1 MDRPYSSAMAIHA
14 RPLNPF
20 GALVRH
26 RNFRVFWSG
35 QTISQVG
42 TWMQR
47 VAQGWLALVLSND
60 PFMVGLVAAAGSLPV
75 LLLSLP
81 AGVLADRVNKLRLVT
96 VMQTLFSIQ
105 AVALWWF
112 VWSEHITI
120 AWLLALATINGMI
133 QALDVPARQALV
145 IELVGREDVQNAI
158 ALNSS
163 GFNLAR
169 IVGPSL
175 AAVVIAKA
183 GLAWCFGLNALSF
196 VAVLASLFSIRLPA
210 IIIQRPRLNALEGL
224 SEGLR
229 FIRSSPLIAVLL
241 RLIAVYSVCGLPY
254 LTLMPVLARDVLGLD
269 ASGYGML
276 LSCVGAGAILGALSL
291 AAVGPR
297 IGRGR
302 LLTVFSLIFSVSLL
316 ALVFIRTP
324 WAAAVV
330 LFVTGLAMILMTA
343 IINGLLQTLSP
354 DEFRGRVMSVYSLL
368 FIGLSPA
375 GSVAGGA
382 VARWA
387 GVDVAIGGGA
397 LALLLYVVWT
407 FWRHPELRRS

>member
-1 MDRPYSSAMAIHA
+1 MATVA
-14 RPLNPF
+14 RSLNPF

-60 PFMVGLVAAAGSLPV
+60 PFVVGLVAAAGSLPV
-75 LLLSLP
+75 LLFSLP

-96 VMQTLFSIQ
+96 LMQTLFSIQ
-105 AVALWWF
+105 AVTLWWF

-120 AWLLALATINGMI
+120 GWLIALATINGI
-133 QALDVPARQALV
+133 VQALDVPARQALV
-145 IELVGREDVQNAI
+145 IELVGREDLQDAI

-169 IVGPSL
+169 IVGPSF

-196 VAVLASLFSIRLPA
+196 VAVLVSLFSIRLPA
-210 IIIQRPRLNALEGL
+210 LIAKRPRSNVLEGL
-224 SEGLR
+224 REGLR
-229 FIRSSPLIAVLL
+229 FIGESPRIALLLHLIG
-241 RLIAVYSVCGLPY
+241 VYSVFGLPY
-254 LTLMPVLARDVLGLD
+254 LTLMPVLARDVLGLG
-269 ASGYGML
+269 ASGYGVL

-291 AAVGPR
+291 AALGPR
-297 IGRGR
+297 VRRGR
-302 LLTVFSLIFSVSLL
+302 LLTVSSIVFSVSLVV
-316 ALVFIRTP
+316 LVFIRTT
-324 WAAAVV
+324 WVAGVV
-330 LFVTGLAMILMTA
+330 LFVSGLAMILMTA
-343 IINGLLQTLSP
+343 IINGLLQTLST
-354 DEFRGRVMSVYSLL
+354 DEFRGRVMSVYALL

-375 GSVAGGA
+375 GSLMGGA

-397 LALLLYVVWT
+397 VALLLYAIWT
-407 FWRHPELRRS
+407 WRHPDLRRL

>member
-1 MDRPYSSAMAIHA
+1 MATVA
-14 RPLNPF
+14 RSLNPF

-60 PFMVGLVAAAGSLPV
+60 PFIVGLVAAAGSLPV

-96 VMQTLFSIQ
+96 LMQTLFSIQ

-112 VWSEHITI
+112 VWSDHITI
-120 AWLLALATINGMI
+120 GWLIALATINGI
-133 QALDVPARQALV
+133 VQALDVPARQALV
-145 IELVGREDVQNAI
+145 FELVGREDLQDAI

-169 IVGPSL
+169 IIGPSF
-175 AAVVIAKA
+175 AAVVIARA

-196 VAVLASLFSIRLPA
+196 VAVLVSLFSIRLPA
-210 IIIQRPRLNALEGL
+210 LVASRSRSNALEGL
-224 SEGLR
+224 REGLR
-229 FIRSSPLIAVLL
+229 FIRGSPQIALLLHLIG
-241 RLIAVYSVCGLPY
+241 VYSVFGLPY
-254 LTLMPVLARDVLGLD
+254 LTLMPVLARDVLGLG
-269 ASGYGML
+269 ASGYGVL
-276 LSCVGAGAILGALSL
+276 LSCVGAGAIVGALSL
-291 AAVGPR
+291 AALGPR
-297 IGRGR
+297 VRRGR
-302 LLTVFSLIFSVSLL
+302 LLTVSSMIFSVSLL
-316 ALVFIRTP
+316 VLVFIRTT
-324 WAAAVV
+324 WVAGVV
-330 LFVTGLAMILMTA
+330 LFVSGLAMILMTA
-343 IINGLLQTLSP
+343 IINGLLQTLST
-354 DEFRGRVMSVYSLL
+354 DEFRGRVMSVYALL

-375 GSVAGGA
+375 GSVVGGA
-382 VARWA
+382 LARWA

-397 LALLLYVVWT
+397 VVLLLYAVWT
-407 FWRHPELRRS
+407 FWRNAELRRL